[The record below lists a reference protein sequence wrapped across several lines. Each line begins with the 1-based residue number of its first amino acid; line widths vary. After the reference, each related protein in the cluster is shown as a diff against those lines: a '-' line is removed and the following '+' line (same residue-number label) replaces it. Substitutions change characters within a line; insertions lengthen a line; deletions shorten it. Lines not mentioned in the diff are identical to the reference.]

1 MAGERRSLSDL
12 PAGGAAIDDAPDPA
26 SSAYALVVG
35 ALERAELAARERRLA
50 AENEAETILAR
61 AGATVAELETALPAR
76 KATAL
81 AESRARHDVA
91 ADAEIQAIEMSLA
104 AELPGVAPAAATIRM
119 AAELLVAAVLG
130 EDPGAG

>member
-1 MAGERRSLSDL
+1 MSDL
-12 PAGGAAIDDAPDPA
+12 PAGGAAIDVAPDPA
-26 SSAYALVVG
+26 ASPYALVVG

-50 AENEAETILAR
+50 AENEAETILGR
-61 AGATVAELETALPAR
+61 AVATVAELDAAVPAR
-76 KATAL
+76 ISTAL

-119 AAELLVAAVLG
+119 AAELLVAAVLD